1 MERALVAQHVA
12 NKLFATENAI
22 DTAIADASALLG
34 QLVTARQELG
44 VSTVF
49 ADGAFIQATA
59 ALSAL
64 SQARTAMVAAHAELN
79 DAKLRVGVRTKMVG
93 GSDKPPQQQ
102 SRYTDL
108 REVG

>member
-1 MERALVAQHVA
+1 MERALVAQQVA

-22 DTAIADASALLG
+22 DNAIADASALVG
-34 QLVTARQELG
+34 ELVKARQELG

-49 ADGAFIQATA
+49 ADGAVVQATA

-79 DAKLRVGVRTKMVG
+79 DAKLRVGIRTKMVG

-108 REVG
+108 REAG